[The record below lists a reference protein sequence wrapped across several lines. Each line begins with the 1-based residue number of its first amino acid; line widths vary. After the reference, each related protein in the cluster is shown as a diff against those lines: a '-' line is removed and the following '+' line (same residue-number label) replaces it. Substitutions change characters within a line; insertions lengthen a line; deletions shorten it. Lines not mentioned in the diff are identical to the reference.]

1 MADQQAE
8 IDTDVAAIGSA
19 VTNIQAEIAAL
30 QAAQPQLNLAALDA
44 AVAQLASVAPAPAPA
59 PAPVDPTPA
68 PAPDPNPAPPAA

>member
-59 PAPVDPTPA
+59 PVDPTPA